1 VNYLINENKIR
12 TLGMDYNLSTTP
24 EIQGVD
30 KTTCGKSDTNA
41 LSNININ
48 ALSNIK
54 EKESEKNS

>member
-24 EIQGVD
+24 EIQDVD
-30 KTTCGKSDTNA
+30 NSMSGKSETNA

-48 ALSNIK
+48 A
-54 EKESEKNS
+54 